1 MDQNKRITELEERIS
16 RLEYEM
22 EKMSV
27 EIKNVRKIK
36 RKFKNELEAKLA
48 IAKWLGY
55 PLGRLLPEQIAEIN
69 EIVSENLDKKFVMA
83 QVKELFK
90 IKLILQEKGEWK

>member
-1 MDQNKRITELEERIS
+1 L
-16 RLEYEM
+16 
-22 EKMSV
+22 
-27 EIKNVRKIK
+27 
-36 RKFKNELEAKLA
+36 
-48 IAKWLGY
+48 IAGICIYDCKPIQLGY